1 MSSGPKQAG
10 DKKPGDQRPE
20 DPNHPGMSP
29 DPAERGRQL
38 GEENADGENCVG
50 TGGHGTRNG
59 GPSV

>member
-10 DKKPGDQRPE
+10 DKKPGDIRPE

-38 GEENADGENCVG
+38 GEDNADGENCVG

-59 GPSV
+59 GPSA